1 MSDRHDGRHALLR
14 PRHRLVTAPFGIG
27 AGVWPGVAKAAE
39 EAGELVQVIGKLI
52 ATAGEPA
59 HYDGSDLR
67 ERLVEECGDLLAAIG
82 YLTEANGIAAEV
94 AARAARKRALFQG
107 WHDAERARA
116 GRSDGPAGGDRE
128 APSVPTIDAPPAG
141 PHARRP

>member
-1 MSDRHDGRHALLR
+1 M
-14 PRHRLVTAPFGIG
+14 TAPFGIG
-27 AGVWPGVAKAAE
+27 ADVWPGLAKVAE

-82 YLTEANGIAAEV
+82 YLTAANGIADQV
-94 AARAARKRALFQG
+94 AGRAAGKRELFQG
-107 WHDAERARA
+107 WHDAEVERRA
-116 GRSDGPAGGDRE
+116 DR
-128 APSVPTIDAPPAG
+128 
-141 PHARRP
+141 R